1 MAKKSKIVREQKLI
15 KKVQKYAA
23 VRAELKDII
32 KNPKSKMEEK
42 KAAIAKLD
50 KLPKTSSRVRIRTRC
65 FKTGRPRAVIRKFNL
80 SRIAF
85 REMALKGE
93 IPGITK
99 ASW

>member
-1 MAKKSKIVREQKLI
+1 MAKKSKIVREHKLI
-15 KKVQKYAA
+15 KKVQKYASL
-23 VRAELKDII
+23 RAELKEII
-32 KNPKSKMEEK
+32 KNPGSSSEDK
-42 KAAIAKLD
+42 KAAVAKLD
-50 KLPKTSSRVRIRTRC
+50 KLPRSSSPIRIRTRC
-65 FKTGRPRAVIRKFNL
+65 FKTGRPRGVIRRFNL

>member
-23 VRAELKDII
+23 IRAELKAVI
-32 KNPKSKMEEK
+32 KDPKSKPAEK
-42 KAAIAKLD
+42 KVAVARLD

>member
-1 MAKKSKIVREQKLI
+1 MAKKSKIVREYKLM
-15 KKVQKYAA
+15 KNVQKYASL
-23 VRAELKDII
+23 RAELKEII
-32 KNPKSKMEEK
+32 KNQKSSSKEK
-42 KAAIAKLD
+42 KDAVAKLD
-50 KLPKTSSRVRIRTRC
+50 KLPKTSSSIRIRTRC
-65 FKTGRPRAVIRKFNL
+65 FKTGRPRGVIRRFNL

>member
-1 MAKKSKIVREQKLI
+1 MAKKSKIVREYKLM
-15 KKVQKYAA
+15 KNVQKYASQ
-23 VRAELKDII
+23 RAELKEII
-32 KNPKSKMEEK
+32 KNQKSSSKEK
-42 KAAIAKLD
+42 KDAVAKLD
-50 KLPKTSSRVRIRTRC
+50 KLPKTSSSIRIRTRC
-65 FKTGRPRAVIRKFNL
+65 FKTGRPRGVIRRFNL

>member
-23 VRAELKDII
+23 VRAELKDVI

-42 KAAIAKLD
+42 KAAVAKLD
-50 KLPKTSSRVRIRTRC
+50 KLPKTSRRVRIRTRC